1 MVKSMVVY
9 EQKLGIGLG
18 IFISDQHTLVYLSV
32 KSEEASLTNCKK
44 TQFYARENQ
53 MVAAC
58 SWFNLPLVGNLQES
72 QRLNQP
78 SANLAASGVLFGG
91 CSSQSILAN
100 GGIPWVQV
108 EWIVK
113 ETCSCI
119 SETTSQ
125 LCYSILR

>member
-18 IFISDQHTLVYLSV
+18 IFISDRHTVVYLSV

-91 CSSQSILAN
+91 CSSQSIFGN

-108 EWIVK
+108 E
-113 ETCSCI
+113 
-119 SETTSQ
+119 
-125 LCYSILR
+125 